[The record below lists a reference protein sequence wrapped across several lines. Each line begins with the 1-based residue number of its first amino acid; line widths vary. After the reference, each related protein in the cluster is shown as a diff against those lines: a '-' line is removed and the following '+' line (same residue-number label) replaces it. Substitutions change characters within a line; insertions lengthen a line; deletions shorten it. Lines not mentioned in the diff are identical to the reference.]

1 MARGGRTPRCPTV
14 SDECVETAATPAA
27 HEYVSFAL
35 LFACQVLVE
44 RAGSVS
50 ATPTLW
56 GSRFEEPVPYRV
68 AGGAA
73 SGGSLRRMGVG
84 ARPRLSPFPLYTHCR
99 GFTHVTP
106 HGRLASTVCNCRVNF
121 SAATRPSA
129 SESRGSACRKK
140 SLRIPRIYHRQA
152 RPLRSSNR
160 KPCSSWSSSARS
172 PPRHLW
178 RMHRW

>member
-1 MARGGRTPRCPTV
+1 MWCGLPHDARPTPGYPAV

-121 SAATRPSA
+121 SAATPTIGL
-129 SESRGSACRKK
+129 SESQRLHA
-140 SLRIPRIYHRQA
+140 
-152 RPLRSSNR
+152 
-160 KPCSSWSSSARS
+160 
-172 PPRHLW
+172 
-178 RMHRW
+178 